1 MSVKNFIPKL
11 WAAAVERELEK
22 SHVLVARCNRNYEGM
37 ISNAGDTVK
46 INGIGAVSVN
56 DYTSYSDIS
65 FEQLSDAST
74 ELVID
79 QKKYFAFE
87 IDDVDAAQVNA
98 DVFGAGSLEAAY
110 ALSDAA
116 DQFIAAKYSDAGI
129 TVTEA
134 NLDSSNITSTFAR
147 LRRSFSENNVSPN
160 TPLWCVVPPIVIE
173 KLILGKLLVDT
184 DNSAVLASGALGR
197 YMGFDIYESNNLT
210 SSGTEAGGDLNFKCM
225 AGTSRAITYADQI
238 IKMEALSL
246 EKRFNDALKGLH
258 VYGAKVVRPKELA
271 LLDVTIEDETNI

>member
-22 SHVLVARCNRNYEGM
+22 NLVLVGRCNRNYEGL
-37 ISNAGDTVK
+37 ISNSGDTVK

-56 DYTSYSDIS
+56 SYTSYSDIS
-65 FEQLSDAST
+65 FEQLTDAST
-74 ELVID
+74 ELLID

-87 IDDVDAAQVNA
+87 VDDVDLAQVNA
-98 DVFGAGSLEAAY
+98 DVFGAGTMEAAY
-110 ALSDAA
+110 ALADTA
-116 DQFIAAKYSDAGI
+116 DQFIAGKYTDAGI

-134 NLDSSNITSTFAR
+134 NLESSNIFSTIAK
-147 LRRSFSENNVSPN
+147 LKRSFSENNVSES
-160 TPLWCVVPPIVIE
+160 TPLWLVVPPVVAE
-173 KLILGKLLVDT
+173 KMILGKMLVKT
-184 DNSAVLASGALGR
+184 DNAQQIDAGIIGSF
-197 YMGFDIYESNNLT
+197 MGFDIYVSNNLT
-210 SSGTEAGGDLNFKCM
+210 TTGTEAGGDLNIKCM

-238 IKMEALSL
+238 VKMEALSL

-271 LLDVTIEDETNI
+271 LLNVTIEAETNI